1 MGHWGQKEELKKKA
15 LHPLSC
21 LGQVVDS
28 NENIK
33 VPACNLLPQ
42 LLLRASV
49 SSANARH
56 GSSICFPFWMSG
68 YLSFKDF
75 CLAAQCTALCSVVCV
90 QMRVSVCVHVCWH
103 SSDRSSLEATLQGC

>member
-1 MGHWGQKEELKKKA
+1 MGHWGQKEELKKA

-42 LLLRASV
+42 LLLRALGLISQCQAWEFHLFSFLDVWISV
-49 SSANARH
+49 FQGFLSGCSMHSSLLCGVRANA
-56 GSSICFPFWMSG
+56 CV
-68 YLSFKDF
+68 
-75 CLAAQCTALCSVVCV
+75 CLCACMLAFL
-90 QMRVSVCVHVCWH
+90 
-103 SSDRSSLEATLQGC
+103 